1 MLSEMGGLQ
10 VAIGKSCNGFG
21 KNWIDYSIQAKLNT
35 WNYLPAEISIML
47 SMCGDAISYFLLD
60 QIVW

>member
-21 KNWIDYSIQAKLNT
+21 KIEATIKYKQT
-35 WNYLPAEISIML
+35 
-47 SMCGDAISYFLLD
+47 
-60 QIVW
+60 